1 MSGTKNSF
9 SDLKTASAMEVAW
22 YRKVAHSASNAVSSH
37 FVKEEDYKEFGKAAL
52 VNASNAVGIM
62 STGAT
67 IAAAAGSTAAFAL
80 AMSGPQAG
88 ITLGL
93 IGIGLL
99 VYEASSDR
107 EKAHNEL
114 LPFVWTLIDDV
125 PPPTFTEDTLKTA
138 CGAAT
143 TLLDD
148 GKAQFKL
155 LKSKYDERHL
165 AFKRLFDQVAADTGS
180 INSLATQMRDS
191 LKIRNMTLYKSLES
205 KRSKLIDKRAE
216 DIKVGLASG
225 GAIFEFV
232 RRCCHVSNY
241 LQAPHILGLGIKE
254 KIANGSVIGKPREA
268 DFFAGTSLA
277 DARKMFKD
285 LDDLMKANR
294 IPLR

>member
-1 MSGTKNSF
+1 MPGTTNAF
-9 SDLKTASAMEVAW
+9 SALKTASAIEVSW
-22 YRKVAHSASNAVSSH
+22 YRKVGHSASNAFKSH
-37 FVKEEDYKEFGKAAL
+37 FVDDDYKEIGKAAF
-52 VNASNAVGIM
+52 VNANNAVGIM
-62 STGAT
+62 STSAT

-80 AMSGPQAG
+80 ALSGPQAG

-107 EKAHNEL
+107 EKAHNDL

-125 PPPTFTEDTLKTA
+125 APPTFTEDTLKTA

-155 LKSKYDERHL
+155 LKSKYDERQL
-165 AFKRLFDQVAADTGS
+165 AFKLFFTELAADTAK
-180 INSLATQMRDS
+180 INDLSDQMRISGRARDM
-191 LKIRNMTLYKSLES
+191 KLYKSLAS
-205 KRSKLIDKRAE
+205 KQNALIDKRAE
-216 DIKVGLASG
+216 AVKVSLASG

-254 KIANGSVIGKPREA
+254 KIDQGSVIGKDREA

-277 DARKMFKD
+277 EARKMFKD
-285 LDDLMKANR
+285 LDKLMTDNR

>member
-1 MSGTKNSF
+1 MPGTTNAF
-9 SDLKTASAMEVAW
+9 SALKTASAIEVSW
-22 YRKVAHSASNAVSSH
+22 YRKVGHSASNAFQSH
-37 FVKEEDYKEFGKAAL
+37 FVDDDVKEFSKAAF
-52 VNASNAVGIM
+52 VNANNAVGIM
-62 STGAT
+62 STSAT

-93 IGIGLL
+93 IGIALL

-165 AFKRLFDQVAADTGS
+165 AFKRFFTELAADTAK
-180 INSLATQMRDS
+180 INDLANQMKTNSRAGNMKLYNS
-191 LKIRNMTLYKSLES
+191 QRSNRNA
-205 KRSKLIDKRAE
+205 LIDKRAE

-254 KIANGSVIGKPREA
+254 KIAQGSVIGKDREA

-277 DARKMFKD
+277 DARKMFRD
-285 LDDLMKANR
+285 LDKLMTDNG